1 MNERNVIMLE
11 SQNKF
16 PYILYNKLCNESVNH
31 IKAIQTDKRK
41 RITDQGTFNIYP
53 SSDFCCLH

>member
-16 PYILYNKLCNESVNH
+16 PYILYNKLYNESVNH
-31 IKAIQTDKRK
+31 IKAIQKDKRK
-41 RITDQGTFNIYP
+41 RITDEGTFNTYP